1 MAEALP
7 KRPKKTS
14 AEKRNCRSA
23 GSKWRAQ
30 TGEAKVARTQQWA
43 ATVKQNFLR
52 FMHYHNVEWKDLH
65 GILVSYFQQEL
76 RYDIMET
83 AAFLRPS
90 PDEEPGLRDFLRASS
105 AEEVQVDVPPELS
118 LPVAIDISVFLQ
130 APTAVDSQDGAAQLV
145 TGGDTEV
152 QLGSLTRDVEALLR
166 DALPFSAHEWLLHLE
181 GLTSDDVPFNVFGVN
196 VSRFHYNQ
204 SGLNPPTAA
213 SSSAATSASEL
224 RHLGI
229 WGDGDGVGCQP
240 VGSSDD
246 ASSSSE
252 VGDVS
257 LPAILFEHRPN
268 RPDPSGQSLAQI
280 QRMRK
285 PSYFDEEGFRW
296 AEGLGKNS
304 SGARVRKRYAQ
315 AGYWL
320 ANPAEPSLEE
330 LKKFTDSRFPN
341 SPVDDVSTEAMAS
354 APDALAKGFGKG
366 LLYRMPVCDAPANCN
381 RHWHGS
387 NLYVI
392 KSVLHS
398 GLQNQVPDNGP
409 PGVYSYT
416 DTRANKAA
424 GYCFYVLSGT
434 GCAWTAFAELA
445 VDPERTQKYSH
456 DQHVTREAG
465 VCLVALWFHGVSQNN
480 FTCEY
485 IWPLWDPALEVPT
498 SDRRVLFSL

>member
-23 GSKWRAQ
+23 ASKWRAQ
-30 TGEAKVARTQQWA
+30 TGEAKVARTRQWA
-43 ATVKQNFLR
+43 ATNPEVNFLR

-252 VGDVS
+252 VGALS
-257 LPAILFEHRPN
+257 PAILFEHRPN

-366 LLYRMPVCDAPANCN
+366 QLYRMLVCDAPANCN

-387 NLYVI
+387 NDEDT
-392 KSVLHS
+392 SS
-398 GLQNQVPDNGP
+398 DADDDEDTSSDADDDEGP
-409 PGVYSYT
+409 PVHSLSPAPPRSHYEVLEIDWHASMQEV
-416 DTRANKAA
+416 RAAYKRQALRSHPDKPSGSTAA
-424 GYCFYVLSGT
+424 FQLVSQAFAVLSEW
-434 GCAWTAFAELA
+434 ASRDAY
-445 VDPERTQKYSH
+445 D
-456 DQHVTREAG
+456 
-465 VCLVALWFHGVSQNN
+465 VSVRLS
-480 FTCEY
+480 T
-485 IWPLWDPALEVPT
+485 
-498 SDRRVLFSL
+498 

>member
-23 GSKWRAQ
+23 GSAWRAQ
-30 TGEAKVARTQQWA
+30 TGEAKLARTQQWA
-43 ATVKQNFLR
+43 ATNREKNILR
-52 FMHYHNVEWKDLH
+52 FLHDHNVEWKDLH

-166 DALPFSAHEWLLHLE
+166 DAPDAPDALSFSAHEWLLHLE

-229 WGDGDGVGCQP
+229 WGDGDGDGVGCQP

-252 VGDVS
+252 VGALS
-257 LPAILFEHRPN
+257 PAILFEHRPN
-268 RPDPSGQSLAQI
+268 L
-280 QRMRK
+280 
-285 PSYFDEEGFRW
+285 
-296 AEGLGKNS
+296 
-304 SGARVRKRYAQ
+304 
-315 AGYWL
+315 
-320 ANPAEPSLEE
+320 
-330 LKKFTDSRFPN
+330 
-341 SPVDDVSTEAMAS
+341 
-354 APDALAKGFGKG
+354 
-366 LLYRMPVCDAPANCN
+366 
-381 RHWHGS
+381 
-387 NLYVI
+387 
-392 KSVLHS
+392 
-398 GLQNQVPDNGP
+398 
-409 PGVYSYT
+409 
-416 DTRANKAA
+416 
-424 GYCFYVLSGT
+424 
-434 GCAWTAFAELA
+434 
-445 VDPERTQKYSH
+445 
-456 DQHVTREAG
+456 
-465 VCLVALWFHGVSQNN
+465 
-480 FTCEY
+480 
-485 IWPLWDPALEVPT
+485 
-498 SDRRVLFSL
+498 